1 LQSKEVKP
9 EEASLLIVDDLDD
22 QELTPVQVNP
32 LDLPLPKDV
41 VLPDPIMLTTSK
53 GPTQHTLDELL
64 TQQMTSD
71 KLPGSEETA
80 ELGCKS
86 NVLSLPSECEDDL
99 LAFSDIPIMKID
111 TLRGDQE
118 SNNDDQTE
126 YQDQVNL
133 IKGKEKP
140 KGSAYVSCRMSIGD
154 SEQLADVDICIDTG
168 ADFTLCD
175 STFLKVH
182 FGGNEALKHIYHPY
196 RVPNLRSASGHV
208 LQILGK
214 VEVKL
219 LLGEFI
225 MNLAV
230 IVHEGDIGM
239 FLLGSDSFYDKLIF
253 DRGKFLAFADD
264 KHPPIPIKYELV
276 KNLVKAVGEFRVAPR
291 SSVIPPIPT
300 DTCKVLC
307 NR

>member
-1 LQSKEVKP
+1 LRSKEVKP

-118 SNNDDQTE
+118 SNMMTHSG
-126 YQDQVNL
+126 
-133 IKGKEKP
+133 I
-140 KGSAYVSCRMSIGD
+140 
-154 SEQLADVDICIDTG
+154 
-168 ADFTLCD
+168 
-175 STFLKVH
+175 
-182 FGGNEALKHIYHPY
+182 HP
-196 RVPNLRSASGHV
+196 L
-208 LQILGK
+208 
-214 VEVKL
+214 
-219 LLGEFI
+219 
-225 MNLAV
+225 
-230 IVHEGDIGM
+230 
-239 FLLGSDSFYDKLIF
+239 
-253 DRGKFLAFADD
+253 
-264 KHPPIPIKYELV
+264 
-276 KNLVKAVGEFRVAPR
+276 
-291 SSVIPPIPT
+291 
-300 DTCKVLC
+300 
-307 NR
+307 